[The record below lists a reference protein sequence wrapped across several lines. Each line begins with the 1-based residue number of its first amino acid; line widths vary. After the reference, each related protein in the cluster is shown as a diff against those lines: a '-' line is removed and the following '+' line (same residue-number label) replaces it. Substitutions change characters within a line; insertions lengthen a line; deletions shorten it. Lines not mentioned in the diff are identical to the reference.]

1 MKSHK
6 VAGTGWSRASRRG
19 RLALSA
25 ATLTLLVIPSIASAQ
40 SPPATFS
47 RTVSTGTETVTVDF
61 ALHPIRSSN
70 FGVQVQDSSGNFNS
84 YAAPASRI
92 YIGTVQGHPGAIAA
106 GLLKAD
112 NTLICRIS
120 FESGVEW
127 STTGSTATVRG
138 STNWTPAW
146 PSSLVG
152 AGGAGSTVYAAEVGV
167 DASYEQYLATNS
179 NVDDCIEIAE
189 FSTMATNIVYLR
201 DAALLHRVGKVVIRS
216 SSATDPYVAAGGDTG
231 LLLDEVKNQWNN
243 VIPVGTTHDIALVA
257 RPGAG
262 GGLAWVGAVGTSN
275 RYSSNATESNGD
287 FSIYWRHEAGHNWG
301 SSHYEGGGNPEGS
314 TIMSNN
320 SLSRFSSPELAKI
333 IAHKATKTGILDNL
347 GSYSVALPPRA
358 NMDRATFITGN
369 PVTLDVLAND
379 SDSNGDAIDILSFA
393 SPTALGGTVTLSAG
407 TGPGGRDQL
416 VYTPPAGL
424 TNGTDTFSYR
434 IEDATGRTA
443 TGYVAVK
450 PLFND
455 DLAAHWTLN
464 EASGTTAS
472 ETSSTQNHGTVEG
485 SAVWTSGRIG
495 GGITMD
501 GTDDDVATAALD
513 LNTNAMSISGW
524 VKRNGTQAQW
534 AGLAFCRG
542 GGTSGGLN
550 LGTASE
556 LRYHWGAGSNPSY
569 NFNSG
574 LTLPDATWT
583 FVSLVVSPTQATIY
597 MKPAGGTLQ
606 SATATGTF
614 SAQSFSDPFY
624 LGYDPNSSARRF
636 KGDMDDFRVYRKSLS
651 LAEVTAL
658 ANDGGTPSAPSPAV
672 NGTKVAGIGFNLGWS
687 PAPSSTSYQVYLG
700 SSYNSVRDATTASSE
715 YAGSSSSASF
725 SPGNLAAGK
734 WFWRVDASDGTTV
747 LKGPVWHFN
756 VVTEPSGLIGW
767 WKMNDGSGT
776 TAADSSASGANGSIT
791 GAVWGSG
798 KRSGALVF
806 DGNDKVA
813 NGTGASLNGTTSFSV
828 SSWVKIP
835 TTHAAQAIVVQQRG
849 PADGTTN
856 GYNGQY
862 QLRVNADGKPSF
874 WVYGNGANQFDFAAS
889 TAIHDNQWHHVLAVR
904 DGADGRIYINGT
916 LAGSSTGTVRS
927 LASNIPVYLGCDGRD
942 NNRFLNGS
950 LDEVRIY
957 NRALSGDEIQALLN
971 RAPSFTTDP
980 VIGSAASEAVAY
992 SGSLSGSVSD
1002 YDSAAGESLTF
1013 SKLSGPSW
1021 LSVGSNG
1028 ALSGTP
1034 LNANSGLNSF
1044 SVRVTDSA
1052 GAIDDAALQITVG
1065 APPVGQ
1071 DSDSDGYPDQL
1082 ELALGND
1089 PYSTGSQPG
1098 SIYSGLKSWWRLN
1111 ESSGTIASDVSGN
1124 QKPGTVSGATWASGK
1139 DGNALQFDGAGDS
1152 VLVGSGAALTGT
1164 TNFSLGAWV
1173 KVNSGSPLG
1182 TVIQQREPGG
1192 SGFIGEY
1199 MLNVNANG
1207 TVNFFV
1213 YGSGGYQFD
1222 LTTTATVNNGQWH
1235 HISAVRSG
1243 GNGYIY
1249 IDGVQAASGSGTV
1262 QSLNALAVS
1271 IGYDHRDSNKV
1282 FTGLIDD
1289 VRVYSRAISASD
1301 ALYLYDPLALP
1312 LAWSKQDIGSTGVA
1326 GSATHTAG
1334 AYTLNGSGADIW
1346 GTADAFH
1353 YAWQTLSGDGEITA
1367 RVASIENTNAWAK
1380 AGVMIRESLTA
1391 GSAHASIFI
1400 SPSSGV
1406 SFQRRTATS
1415 GSSTS
1420 TTTTGITAPRWLK
1433 IVRSGNVLTTSHSA
1447 DGSTWTT
1454 QGSETIAMASTIYIG
1469 LAVTSHANTTDC
1481 TAVFDN
1487 VSVTP

>member
-1 MKSHK
+1 MKSHH
-6 VAGTGWSRASRRG
+6 VAGTRRSRASRRG
-19 RLALSA
+19 RLTLPA
-25 ATLTLLVIPSIASAQ
+25 ATLALLAIPSIAPAQ
-40 SPPATFS
+40 SPPATFT
-47 RTVSTGTETVTVDF
+47 RNVSTGSETVTVDF

-70 FGVQVQDSSGNFNS
+70 FSVQVQDSGGNLNS
-84 YAAPASRI
+84 YTAPASRI
-92 YIGTVQGHPGAIAA
+92 YLGTVQGHPGAIAA

-112 NTLICRIS
+112 DTLICRIS

-127 STTGSTATVRG
+127 STTGGTASIRG

-146 PSSLVG
+146 PTTLVG
-152 AGGAGSTVYAAEVGV
+152 AGGAGSTVYAAEVGI
-167 DASYEQYLATNS
+167 DASYEQFLATNS
-179 NVDDCIEIAE
+179 DVDDCIEIAE
-189 FSTMATNIVYLR
+189 FSTMAANIVYLR
-201 DAALLHRVGKVVIRS
+201 DAAILHRVGKVVIRS

-301 SSHYEGGGNPEGS
+301 SGHYEGGGNPEGS

-320 SLSRFSSPELAKI
+320 SLARFSSSELAKI

-347 GSYSVALPPRA
+347 GSYSLALPPRA

-369 PVTLDVLAND
+369 AVTLDVLAND
-379 SDSNGDAIDILSFA
+379 SDSNGDVIDILSFA
-393 SPTALGGTVTLSAG
+393 SPTPLGGTVSLSAG

-434 IEDATGRTA
+434 IEDSTGKTA

-455 DLAAHWTLN
+455 ELAAHWALDD
-464 EASGTTAS
+464 ASGTTALDT
-472 ETSSTQNHGTVEG
+472 TSTRNHGTAEG
-485 SAVWTSGRIG
+485 NAAWTTGRIG
-495 GGITMD
+495 GGLTMD
-501 GTDDDVATAALD
+501 GTDDDVAAAALD

-542 GGTSGGLN
+542 GSTSAGLN

-574 LTLPDATWT
+574 LILPDATWT

-597 MKPAGGTLQ
+597 MKPAGGALQ

-614 SAQSFSDPFY
+614 SAQSFSDTFY
-624 LGYDPNSSARRF
+624 LGYDPNSTARRF

-658 ANDGGTPSAPSPAV
+658 ASDGGTPSAPAPAV
-672 NGTKVAGIGFNLGWS
+672 DGTKVAGIGFNLGWS

-700 SSYNSVRDATTASSE
+700 GSYGSVRDATTASPD
-715 YAGSSSSASF
+715 YVGSSTSASF
-725 SPGNLAAGK
+725 PPGALAAGK

-756 VVTEPSGLIGW
+756 VVTEPAGLIGW
-767 WKMNDGSGT
+767 WKMNDGSGG
-776 TAADSSASGANGSIT
+776 TATDSSASGANGAIT
-791 GAVWGSG
+791 GAAWGTG
-798 KRSGALVF
+798 KRSGGLVF

-813 NGTGASLNGTTSFSV
+813 CGTGASLNGTTPFSV
-828 SSWVKIP
+828 SAWVKIP
-835 TTHAAQAIVVQQRG
+835 TAHAAQAIVIQQRG
-849 PADGTTN
+849 PADGSTN

-874 WVYGNGANQFDFAAS
+874 WVYGNSATQFDFAAS
-889 TAIHDNQWHHVLAVR
+889 TAIHDNQWHHLLAVR
-904 DGADGRIYINGT
+904 DGTEGRIYVDGT
-916 LAGSSTGTVRS
+916 LAGSATGTVRS
-927 LASNIPVYLGCDGRD
+927 LVSNIPVYMGCDGRD
-942 NNRFLNGS
+942 NNRFLSGS

-957 NRALSGDEIQALLN
+957 DRALSGDEIQALLN
-971 RAPSFTTDP
+971 RAPSFTADP
-980 VIGSAASEAVAY
+980 VTGSPASEAVAY
-992 SGSLSGSVSD
+992 SGSLGGTVSD
-1002 YDSAAGESLTF
+1002 YDSAAGESFTF
-1013 SKLSGPSW
+1013 SKLGGPSW
-1021 LSVGSNG
+1021 LTVASNG

-1034 LNANSGLNSF
+1034 LNANSGMNSC
-1044 SVRVTDSA
+1044 SVRVNHVA
-1052 GAIDDAALQITVG
+1052 GTSGDATLQITVG
-1065 APPVGQ
+1065 PPPAGQ
-1071 DSDSDGYPDQL
+1071 DSDGDGYADQL
-1082 ELALGND
+1082 ELALGKD
-1089 PYSTGSQPG
+1089 PYSSGSQPG
-1098 SIYSGLKSWWRLN
+1098 TIYGGLKSWWPLN
-1111 ESSGTIASDVSGN
+1111 ENAGTTAADVSGN
-1124 QKPGTVSGATWASGK
+1124 QKPGLVSGAAWTTGK
-1139 DGNALQFDGAGDS
+1139 EGNALQFDGTGDT
-1152 VLVGSGAALTGT
+1152 VLVGNGAALTGT
-1164 TNFSLGAWV
+1164 TDFSLGAWV
-1173 KVNSGSPLG
+1173 KVDTGSPLG

-1192 SGFIGEY
+1192 SGYIGEY
-1199 MLNVNANG
+1199 MLNVNVDG
-1207 TVNFFV
+1207 TVNFFI

-1222 LTTTATVNNGQWH
+1222 LTTTATVNDGQWH

-1249 IDGVQAASGSGTV
+1249 LDGVQAASGGGTV

-1289 VRVYSRAISASD
+1289 VRIYSRAISASE
-1301 ALYLYDPLALP
+1301 ALYLHDPMALP
-1312 LAWSKQDIGSTGVA
+1312 AGWSKQDIGSTGVA
-1326 GSATHTAG
+1326 GSATHGTG
-1334 AYTLNGSGADIW
+1334 TYTLNGSGADIW
-1346 GTADAFH
+1346 GTTDAFH
-1353 YAWQTLSGDGEITA
+1353 YAWQALSGDGEITA
-1367 RVASIENTNAWAK
+1367 RVASVENTHVWAK
-1380 AGVMIRESLTA
+1380 AGVMVRESLTA
-1391 GSAHASIFI
+1391 GSAHASIFVT
-1400 SPSSGV
+1400 PGSGV

-1415 GSSTS
+1415 GSSSS
-1420 TTTTGITAPRWLK
+1420 TTTTGIAAPRWVR
-1433 IVRSGNVLTTSHSA
+1433 IARSGNVLTASHSA
-1447 DGSTWTT
+1447 DGTTWTT
-1454 QGSETIAMASTIYIG
+1454 QGSATITMASTIHIG